1 MAKKNPPG
9 HSIPTANKGRTY
21 FPSKSFDDD
30 LVALVDLYE
39 KGRWVFSGVDLD
51 QLRSDARL
59 QREERLAH
67 DAAEAAWLKQKREF
81 EVSTEARYQRYSAA
95 LDAPRGAFKHDKGV
109 TAQLEKFRR
118 RGGRK
123 ATRVVAV
130 PVIGSKKE

>member
-1 MAKKNPPG
+1 MPKKNTTG
-9 HSIPTANKGRTY
+9 HSSANTHKGRTY

-51 QLRSDARL
+51 QLRTDARL

-67 DAAEAAWLKQKREF
+67 DAAEAAWLKLKREF
-81 EVSTEARYQRYSAA
+81 EVSTESRYQRYSAA

-118 RGGRK
+118 ARGRK
-123 ATRVVAV
+123 QTRVVAV
-130 PVIGSKKE
+130 AVIGSKKE